1 MDDPSDDAD
10 AELAPGATPAVARR
24 GPGPMMRFLVVVF
37 GVLLVGLGRAVF
49 VAGGVGVVLGVLF
62 FALAAA
68 IIAIAVG
75 LVEWVARRR
84 QPG

>member
-1 MDDPSDDAD
+1 MDDPHDDVE
-10 AELAPGATPAVARR
+10 AEPAPGATLAVARR

-37 GVLLVGLGRAVF
+37 GVLLVGIGRAVF

-75 LVEWVARRR
+75 LVEWVAHRR